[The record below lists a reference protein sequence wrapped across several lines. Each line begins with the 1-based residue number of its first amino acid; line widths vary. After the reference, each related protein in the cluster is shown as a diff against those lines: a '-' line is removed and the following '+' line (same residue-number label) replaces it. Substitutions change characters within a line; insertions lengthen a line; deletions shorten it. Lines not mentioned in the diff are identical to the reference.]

1 MQNTEKLGNIGSSA
15 KRERNAHR
23 QTEHL
28 PAKHIKESVPRK
40 VFLVVNYIVLA
51 VLAAMCI
58 LPLINVLAVSFS
70 SSKAAAAGYVKLWPV
85 EFTTSSYRYAIEKP
99 QFLQAFKIS
108 ALRVVLGYAIN
119 MVVII
124 LTAYPLSKEKNVFHA
139 RSWYAWIFIVTMM
152 FSGGLIPT
160 YMTIKYLN
168 LLDTMWA
175 LVLPGA
181 VPVFNVVLMM
191 NFFRSIPHDIEE
203 AAFIDGAGH
212 WRTLFT
218 IYLPLS
224 LPSLA
229 TISLFVLVNHWNS
242 WFDGI
247 IYMNHTYNYPLQSYL
262 RTIIISPD
270 LQSMTSSEEL
280 VMSEISERTYKAA
293 QIFLAAV
300 PILCVYPFLQ
310 RYFMSGLTMGS
321 VKG

>member
-1 MQNTEKLGNIGSSA
+1 MRKTEASLSLHIRASIGRRAFMIS
-15 KRERNAHR
+15 
-23 QTEHL
+23 
-28 PAKHIKESVPRK
+28 
-40 VFLVVNYIVLA
+40 NYIFLSFMA
-51 VLAAMCI
+51 LICL
-58 LPLINVLAVSFS
+58 LPLVNVLAVSFS
-70 SSKAAAAGYVKLWPV
+70 SSNAAAAGYVKLWPV
-85 EFTTSSYRYAIEKP
+85 EFTTSSYEYALYKP
-99 QFLQAFKIS
+99 QFLRAFGVS
-108 ALRVVLGYAIN
+108 VRRVGLGYLIN
-119 MVVII
+119 MAVVI
-124 LTAYPLSKEKNVFHA
+124 LTAYPLSKEKGGFRA
-139 RSWYAWIFIVTMM
+139 RSVYAWAFIITMM
-152 FSGGLIPT
+152 FSGGLVPT
-160 YMTIKYLN
+160 YMTIRSLG
-168 LLDTMWA
+168 LLDSIWA

-191 NFFRSIPHDIEE
+191 NFFRSIPKEIEE
-203 AAFIDGAGH
+203 AAFIDGASH
-212 WRTLFT
+212 FTTLVK

>member
-1 MQNTEKLGNIGSSA
+1 MKQKEEMTG
-15 KRERNAHR
+15 
-23 QTEHL
+23 T
-28 PAKHIKESVPRK
+28 HIKLSVSRK
-40 VFLVVNYIVLA
+40 VFL
-51 VLAAMCI
+51 AADYLFHTCSALLCL
-58 LPLINVLAVSFS
+58 LPLINVLAVSLS
-70 SSKAAAAGYVKLWPV
+70 SSNAAAAGYVKLWPV
-85 EFTTSSYRYAIEKP
+85 EFTWSSYQYALTKP
-99 QFLQAFKIS
+99 QFLQAFLIS
-108 ALRVVLGYAIN
+108 AKRVALGYVIT

-139 RSWYAWIFIVTMM
+139 RGKYAWIFIFTMM

-160 YMTIKYLN
+160 YMTIRYLGM
-168 LLDTMWA
+168 LDTIWA

-181 VPVFNVVLMM
+181 VPIFNMVLMM
-191 NFFRSIPHDIEE
+191 NFFRTIPHEIEE

-212 WRTLFT
+212 FKTLVT

-229 TISLFVLVNHWNS
+229 TVSLFVIVNHWNS

-262 RTIIISPD
+262 RTIIINPD
-270 LQSMTSSEEL
+270 LQSMTSSEQL
-280 VMSEISERTYKAA
+280 VMREISERTFKAA
-293 QIFLAAV
+293 QIFLGAV

-310 RYFMSGLTMGS
+310 KYFMTGLTMGS

>member
-1 MQNTEKLGNIGSSA
+1 MSTIKAEMKLN
-15 KRERNAHR
+15 N
-23 QTEHL
+23 
-28 PAKHIKESVPRK
+28 HIHQSVGRK
-40 VFLVVNYIVLA
+40 IFMTFNYVL
-51 VLAAMCI
+51 LTLTAMVCL

-70 SSKAAAAGYVKLWPV
+70 SSNAAAAGYVKLWPV
-85 EFTTSSYRYAIEKP
+85 EFTTASYEYALYKP
-99 QFLQAFKIS
+99 QFMQAFMIS
-108 ALRVVLGYAIN
+108 LRRVVLGYVIN
-119 MVVII
+119 MSVII
-124 LTAYPLSKEKNVFHA
+124 LTAYPLSKEKTTFHA
-139 RSWYAWIFIVTMM
+139 RGYYAWVFIVTMM

-160 YMTIKYLN
+160 YMTIRN
-168 LLDTMWA
+168 LGMLDTIWA

-191 NFFRSIPHDIEE
+191 NFFRSIPHEIEE
-203 AAFIDGAGH
+203 AAFIDGAGQ
-212 WRTLFT
+212 WTTLFK

-270 LQSMTSSEEL
+270 IQSMTSSEEL

>member
-1 MQNTEKLGNIGSSA
+1 MKQKEEMTG
-15 KRERNAHR
+15 
-23 QTEHL
+23 T
-28 PAKHIKESVPRK
+28 HIKLSVSRK
-40 VFLVVNYIVLA
+40 VFL
-51 VLAAMCI
+51 AADYLFLTCSALLCL
-58 LPLINVLAVSFS
+58 LPLINVLAVSLS
-70 SSKAAAAGYVKLWPV
+70 SSNAAAAGYVKLWPV
-85 EFTTSSYRYAIEKP
+85 EFTWSSYQYALTKP
-99 QFLQAFKIS
+99 QFLQAFLIS
-108 ALRVVLGYAIN
+108 AKRVALGYVIT

-139 RSWYAWIFIVTMM
+139 RGKYAWIFIFTMM

-160 YMTIKYLN
+160 YMTIRYLGM
-168 LLDTMWA
+168 LDTIWA

-181 VPVFNVVLMM
+181 VPIFNMVLMM
-191 NFFRSIPHDIEE
+191 NFFRTIPHEIEE

-212 WRTLFT
+212 FKTLVT

-229 TISLFVLVNHWNS
+229 TVSLFVIVNHWNS

-262 RTIIISPD
+262 RTIIINPD
-270 LQSMTSSEEL
+270 LQSMTSSEQL
-280 VMSEISERTYKAA
+280 VMREISERTFKAA
-293 QIFLAAV
+293 QIFLGAV

-310 RYFMSGLTMGS
+310 KYFMTGLTMGS

>member
-1 MQNTEKLGNIGSSA
+1 MKQKEKMVG
-15 KRERNAHR
+15 
-23 QTEHL
+23 T
-28 PAKHIKESVPRK
+28 HIRLSMGRK
-40 VFLVVNYIVLA
+40 IFLVADYLFLA
-51 VLAAMCI
+51 CSALLCL
-58 LPLINVLAVSFS
+58 LPLINVLAVSLS
-70 SSKAAAAGYVKLWPV
+70 SSNAAAAGYVKLWPV
-85 EFTTSSYRYAIEKP
+85 EFTWSSYQYALTKP
-99 QFLQAFKIS
+99 QFTQAFLIS
-108 ALRVVLGYAIN
+108 AKRVALGYAVT

-124 LTAYPLSKEKNVFHA
+124 LTAYPLSKEKDAFRA
-139 RSWYAWIFIVTMM
+139 RGKYAWIFIFTMM

-160 YMTIKYLN
+160 YMTIRYLGM
-168 LLDTMWA
+168 LDTIWA

-181 VPVFNVVLMM
+181 VPIFNVVLMM
-191 NFFRSIPHDIEE
+191 NFFRTIPHEIEE

-212 WRTLFT
+212 FTTLLR

-229 TISLFVLVNHWNS
+229 TVSLFVIVNHWNS

-262 RTIIISPD
+262 RTIIINPD
-270 LQSMTSSEEL
+270 LQSMTSSEQL
-280 VMSEISERTYKAA
+280 VMREISERTFKAA

-310 RYFMSGLTMGS
+310 RYFVKGVMLGS